1 MDVRTQG
8 PTELFEGGPPVRI
21 LRLLG
26 LIKPD
31 RPIIGKR
38 AGLCIAISWVPLAL
52 LALVQGMTQQDAA
65 AFSFFSDFAAF
76 ARFIVAVP
84 ILIYAETD
92 CIPRLCRI
100 ANHFLE
106 GGFVRDSDVSLYDRA
121 VRSTRRLMESRL
133 AEIATFILAYAAA
146 LTLVRYVPLTD
157 LPDWYP
163 SGREFPSISPAGW
176 WHGLVSMPLLL
187 ALLFG
192 WFWRA
197 LLWARF
203 LWLMAR
209 LDLRLVP
216 SHPDLYGGL
225 HFVGTSLRAFRLL
238 AFAFGTIVAGTMG
251 NRVIH
256 EGGSLLEIR
265 NVAIGLGVFVLALFV
280 SPLLVFLRKLPETK
294 RRAEFEY
301 GRIAGEVGREFEKK
315 WMKSSHR
322 VDEGALQAEDFSATT
337 DLYELVSRVYQAKVL
352 PFGSREVGFL
362 ILAAVLPLAPVA
374 LSLVPLG
381 EILNH
386 AAKFLL

>member
-1 MDVRTQG
+1 MDVTPQSA
-8 PTELFEGGPPVRI
+8 TEIFEGGPPLRI

-31 RPIIGKR
+31 RRMIGKR

-52 LALVQGMTQQDAA
+52 LAGIQGVTQQDAEA
-65 AFSFFSDFAAF
+65 LSFFSDFAAF

-84 ILIYAETD
+84 ILIFAEAD

-100 ANHFLE
+100 ATHFLE
-106 GGFVRDSDVSLYDRA
+106 AEFIRDSDISLYDRA
-121 VRSTRRLMESRL
+121 VRSTRRLIESRL

-146 LTLVRYVPLTD
+146 LSLVRYVPLTD
-157 LPDWYP
+157 LPDWYRI
-163 SGREFPSISPAGW
+163 GREFPSISPAGW

-238 AFAFGTIVAGTMG
+238 AFAFGAIVAGTMG
-251 NRVIH
+251 NLVIH
-256 EGGSLLEIR
+256 EGASFLEVR

-280 SPLLVFLRKLPETK
+280 GPLLVFLRKLPETK
-294 RRAEFEY
+294 QRAIFEY

-315 WMKSSHR
+315 WMKSSRR

-337 DLYELVSRVYQAKVL
+337 DLYQVVSRVYQARVL
-352 PFGSREVGFL
+352 PFGLREVVFL
-362 ILAAVLPLAPVA
+362 IIAAFLPFVPVA
-374 LSLVPLG
+374 LSVVPLG
-381 EILNH
+381 EILKQ

>member
-1 MDVRTQG
+1 MDARTQS
-8 PTELFEGGPPVRI
+8 PTKLFEGGPPVRI
-21 LRLLG
+21 QRLLG

-31 RPIIGKR
+31 RPMIGKR
-38 AGLCIAISWVPLAL
+38 AVLCIAISWAPLAL
-52 LALVQGMTQQDAA
+52 LALVQALTQQDAA
-65 AFSFFSDFAAF
+65 ALSFFSDFAVF
-76 ARFIVAVP
+76 ARLIVAVP
-84 ILIYAETD
+84 VLIFAETD

-100 ANHFLE
+100 ATHFLE
-106 GGFVRDSDVSLYDRA
+106 AGFVRDSDIGLYDRA
-121 VRSTRRLMESRL
+121 VRSTRWLIESRL

-157 LPDWYP
+157 LPDWYRI
-163 SGREFPSISPAGW
+163 GGEFPSISPAGW

-187 ALLFG
+187 ALLYG

-197 LLWARF
+197 LLWGRF

-238 AFAFGTIVAGTMG
+238 AFAFGAIVAGTMG
-251 NRVIH
+251 NLVIH
-256 EGGSLLEIR
+256 EGASFLEVR

-280 SPLLVFLRKLPETK
+280 GPLLVFLRKLPETK
-294 RRAEFEY
+294 QRAVFEY
-301 GRIAGEVGREFEKK
+301 GMLADKLGREFEKK
-315 WMKSSHR
+315 WMKSSHH

-337 DLYELVSRVYQAKVL
+337 DLYQVVSKVYQARVL
-352 PFGSREVGFL
+352 PFGLREVVFL
-362 ILAAVLPLAPVA
+362 IIAAFLPFVPVA
-374 LSLVPLG
+374 LSVVPLG
-381 EILNH
+381 EILKQ